1 MAISVALLGLPLIP
15 PSLANAAEYEMATV
29 ADYVADPT
37 AGTISVSV
45 AVSFTNTL
53 ADPPGQVSA
62 FNHVDLAIQDG
73 ASMVVARDGAG
84 QLQVGVNTQNG
95 VLVAAV
101 ATRARVLYNATV
113 SFTLTYRLAD
123 GAAPEL
129 HVRPGVVK
137 FPAWGFGTSSQV
149 TVRLPSGYDANAEG
163 DAMQTDEDTANVV
176 LTSDPIPD
184 PGRWLALI
192 TAILPRDYVTQ
203 SASVPLSSGTVDLQ
217 VRAWSDDP
225 AWGEQTLA
233 LLVEALPL
241 LEEATRTGRRIRCL
255 CQVGP
260 EFRGLTPSAA
270 WEDVRLGLRALRL
283 FEACA
288 VVSDLGWIRE
298 STRLAAFFMPCPV
311 QVFGEHEREQAI
323 KWLSS
328 MPEQPAIEHRL
339 IAESG
344 VVVVEVSQPLR
355 APDFEALGLTV
366 DSWLDTHERLQG
378 LVLHARAFHGW
389 ENIGG
394 LVRHIRFVRDHHRK
408 IRRVA
413 VVLDGPMGALAPK
426 VAEHFVQAE
435 LRHFGYDE
443 LDDAIA
449 WAAGSHGRQ
458 TASAVEPQAAPSE
471 T

>member
-1 MAISVALLGLPLIP
+1 MIEV
-15 PSLANAAEYEMATV
+15 MTDV
-29 ADYVADPT
+29 
-37 AGTISVSV
+37 
-45 AVSFTNTL
+45 
-53 ADPPGQVSA
+53 PPGIFAVRS
-62 FNHVDLAIQDG
+62 
-73 ASMVVARDGAG
+73 
-84 QLQVGVNTQNG
+84 VG
-95 VLVAAV
+95 
-101 ATRARVLYNATV
+101 
-113 SFTLTYRLAD
+113 TLTKED
-123 GAAPEL
+123 
-129 HVRPGVVK
+129 
-137 FPAWGFGTSSQV
+137 
-149 TVRLPSGYDANAEG
+149 YDA
-163 DAMQTDEDTANVV
+163 VV
-176 LTSDPIPD
+176 
-184 PGRWLALI
+184 
-192 TAILPRDYVTQ
+192 V
-203 SASVPLSSGTVDLQ
+203 
-217 VRAWSDDP
+217 
-225 AWGEQTLA
+225 
-233 LLVEALPL
+233 PL

-260 EFRGLTPSAA
+260 EYRGLTPSAA

-298 STRLAAFFMPCPV
+298 SSRLAAFFMPCPV

-355 APDFEALGLTV
+355 APDFDALGLTV
-366 DSWLDTHERLQG
+366 DAWLDTHDRLQG
-378 LVLHARAFHGW
+378 LVLHTRAFPGW

-435 LRHFGYDE
+435 VRQFHDDR
-443 LDDAIA
+443 LDDAVA
-449 WAAGSHGRQ
+449 WAAES
-458 TASAVEPQAAPSE
+458 TD
-471 T
+471 